1 VSFQAPRARSG
12 AARAARLLG
21 AHLLLVGFGAAVA
34 ALIGELAL
42 RLAFGHAL
50 WPPLLPEPY
59 VDNARLYRVSESRRY
74 ELKPGADDVVGRER
88 VRIRVNAAGLRD
100 DREYAV
106 PKPAGVRR
114 VLVLGDSFTFAGKVV
129 LEQSFPKR
137 LEERLRQATHAGRYE
152 VLNLAVPGY
161 NTRQQA
167 LLLEERGLA
176 FEPDQVIVAFVLNDA
191 LPAAQ
196 LVPLHSRVPLPL
208 RRLLKRLAL
217 VQFVAASV
225 KRLPAILAGGR
236 FKGGSEA
243 AELMEGSSGWRAVQ
257 EALDAIHGLTTRQGA
272 GLLVAIWP
280 MLEGLEGAYPFG
292 AQHALVAGFCRERGI
307 AVLDLLPAFHR
318 GRTEDYWVARDD
330 HHPNALAQRVVA
342 DAIFE
347 AMRRGELEREPE
359 RASGAAAERRLDQGD
374 DAAGAR

>member
-1 VSFQAPRARSG
+1 M
-12 AARAARLLG
+12 
-21 AHLLLVGFGAAVA
+21 
-34 ALIGELAL
+34 
-42 RLAFGHAL
+42 
-50 WPPLLPEPY
+50 
-59 VDNARLYRVSESRRY
+59 
-74 ELKPGADDVVGRER
+74 
-88 VRIRVNAAGLRD
+88 RD

-106 PKPAGVRR
+106 PKPPGVRR
-114 VLVLGDSFTFAGKVV
+114 VLVLGDSFTFAGKVA

-137 LEERLRQATHAGRYE
+137 LEERLRQATHGGKYE

-176 FEPDQVIVAFVLNDA
+176 FEPDLVIVAFVLNDA

-196 LVPLHSRVPLPL
+196 LVPLDARVPLPL
-208 RRLLKRLAL
+208 RRLLKRFAL
-217 VQFVAASV
+217 VQFLAASV
-225 KRLPAILAGGR
+225 KRLPVILAGDS

-243 AELMEGSSGWRAVQ
+243 AELVEGSSGWRGVQ
-257 EALDAIHGLTTRQGA
+257 DALGRIQELTTQRRA

-280 MLEGLEGAYPFG
+280 MPEGMESGYPFG

-307 AVLDLLPAFHR
+307 AVLDLLPAFQR
-318 GRTEDYWVARDD
+318 GRSEDYWVARDD
-330 HHPNALAQRVVA
+330 HHPNALAQRAVA

-347 AMRRGELEREPE
+347 ALRRGELEREPQ
-359 RASGAAAERRLDQGD
+359 RASGAAAERRLDQRD